1 MGLGARLFKFRRHQD
16 PRVANDSKLKFD
28 RTVVLYAKYV
38 VDTNESQTLPCI
50 CVSYYFLSDGGS
62 PTRRSTRRY
71 NPMPE
76 VGSEVILVDE
86 AGETPGTPWS
96 FSCITSTTFS
106 FAVPDAIRAQ
116 LCTCVAFLRRNNNKP
131 ISDAHLCKLIEINRL
146 LANSVK

>member
-1 MGLGARLFKFRRHQD
+1 MGLGARLFEFRRHQD

-38 VDTNESQTLPCI
+38 VDTNESCLAF
-50 CVSYYFLSDGGS
+50 VFLITSFQMVEALLEEAQEDI
-62 PTRRSTRRY
+62 T
-71 NPMPE
+71 PE

-86 AGETPGTPWS
+86 AGETPGTPFS

-116 LCTCVAFLRRNNNKP
+116 LCTCVAFLRKKNNNP
-131 ISDAHLCKLIEINRL
+131 ISDAHLCKLIVRFRIRL
-146 LANSVK
+146 DR